1 MTVDREVPAA
11 SRGKRTW
18 AWFAKELRHVLP
30 PTIFFIFGFNL
41 VAFSINLVLA
51 QYFIQIGGFL
61 VATVAAL
68 VVGKAVLVAD
78 KMPFLRRFDTAPMIQ
93 PILFKTFVYWG
104 FVFIA
109 RLIEAWVHYA
119 IDTGRLAGFAAF
131 TAQQFSWHK
140 FLFIQLWILVLFL
153 IYTTASELNAAFGD
167 GELFRILFTRRS
179 SALKL
184 NRRQRIRAL
193 VRISRLA
200 EAVPAAE
207 LRRSGSEANREL
219 VALVSALGR
228 AETAAR

>member
-1 MTVDREVPAA
+1 MTVDREIRKA
-11 SRGKRTW
+11 SRGTRVRSW
-18 AWFAKELRHVLP
+18 LVDVLRHVLP
-30 PTIFFIFGFNL
+30 PTLFFIVGFNL

-51 QYFIQIGGFL
+51 QYFVHVAGFL
-61 VATVAAL
+61 VATLGAL

-93 PILFKTFVYWG
+93 PILFKTLVYWA
-104 FVFIA
+104 FVFVA

-119 IDTGRLAGFAAF
+119 VDTGRLAGFAAF

-153 IYTTASELNAAFGD
+153 IYTTAAELNAAFGH
-167 GELFRILFTRRS
+167 GELRRILFTRRS

-193 VRISRLA
+193 VRVGRLA
-200 EAVPAAE
+200 EAHPAAE
-207 LRRSGSEANREL
+207 LWRPGSEANREL

-228 AETAAR
+228 AETVAR

>member
-1 MTVDREVPAA
+1 MTVARENPSA
-11 SRGKRTW
+11 SRGARAW
-18 AWFAKELRHVLP
+18 AWFAEEVRHVLP
-30 PTIFFIFGFNL
+30 PTIFFIVGFNV

-51 QYFIQIGGFL
+51 QYFIHIAGFV

-78 KMPFLRRFDTAPMIQ
+78 KMPFLRRFDTAPMIR
-93 PILFKTFVYWG
+93 PILFKTFVYWA

-119 IDTGRLAGFAAF
+119 MDTGRLFGFAAF
-131 TAQQFSWHK
+131 TAQEFSWHK
-140 FLFIQLWILVLFL
+140 FLFIQLWVLVLFL

-167 GELFRILFTRRS
+167 GELFRVLFTRRS

-193 VRISRLA
+193 VRIGRLA
-200 EAVPAAE
+200 ETTPAAE
-207 LRRSGSEANREL
+207 LWRPGSGANREL
-219 VALVSALGR
+219 AALVSALGR
-228 AETAAR
+228 TETASR